1 MPRRLLAVLVPIAVT
16 AMVLVGTA
24 LGDHGDTTPPV
35 VSVDVSPAPNV
46 NGWNNTDV
54 TVTWTVSEPESTY
67 EETGCLDQTLTTETT
82 GTILTCEATNQDGLS
97 SGTQS
102 VTVKIDKT
110 LPDLTVPPTQSTSA
124 TGPDGALVTYPAAT
138 ATDNLDADPTIACSP
153 ASGSLFPIGST
164 TVNCTATDD
173 AGNQDTDSFDVEVSG
188 GNSPTVTITGP
199 AAPVEATSA
208 AGATVN
214 WSATATDPEDGTL
227 PVDCGSAP
235 PSGSTF
241 ALGSTTITC
250 TATDTVGNEGSD
262 SLTVTV
268 QDTTPPTVTPPANV
282 VASATGATGAVVD
295 YGVATA
301 TDLVDG
307 ALTAACVP
315 ASGTLFPLG
324 TTTVACTATDDAGNT
339 GTAPFTVTV
348 QDAGAPVVDVPD
360 NVTVEATGPAGATV
374 NYGTVTATDDV
385 DGPLTDVT
393 CSKASGTVFPIAQT
407 SVTCSATDS
416 QGNTGSA
423 TFFVTVRDTTPPVV
437 TPPADIAIKSTAPIP
452 ATDAVIQAFL
462 GGASAADLVD
472 EAPAISNDA
481 PATFELGFTTVTFTA
496 RDDHG
501 NAATAT
507 AKVEVGPNPSPPDA
521 VDRVPPGNIKKL
533 AALAG
538 NRSYLFRWTNPK
550 AEDFAYVE
558 VTRSPGKNG
567 DEDTSVYRGAKTT
580 FRDKGLAEGEQYRY
594 LFVSYDE
601 AGNRS
606 VGVAIVVLGKAQLLL
621 SPLNGAT
628 VARPPKL
635 TWKKVP
641 NTSVHNLQLYFVG
654 SSTTAARSTTART
667 FKKVLSVFPKGT
679 NYQLRSSWT
688 YAGHRYRLTRG
699 CYTWYVWP
707 YLSTGKYG
715 KLLGESEFC
724 YKPKAKKKR

>member
-1 MPRRLLAVLVPIAVT
+1 VAYA
-16 AMVLVGTA
+16 
-24 LGDHGDTTPPV
+24 DTG
-35 VSVDVSPAPNV
+35 SA
-46 NGWNNTDV
+46 TDV
-54 TVTWTVSEPESTY
+54 V
-67 EETGCLDQTLTTETT
+67 
-82 GTILTCEATNQDGLS
+82 
-97 SGTQS
+97 
-102 VTVKIDKT
+102 
-110 LPDLTVPPTQSTSA
+110 
-124 TGPDGALVTYPAAT
+124 DGALT
-138 ATDNLDADPTIACSP
+138 ASCSP
-153 ASGSLFPIGST
+153 ASPQTFS
-164 TVNCTATDD
+164 V
-173 AGNQDTDSFDVEVSG
+173 
-188 GNSPTVTITGP
+188 
-199 AAPVEATSA
+199 
-208 AGATVN
+208 
-214 WSATATDPEDGTL
+214 GTH
-227 PVDCGSAP
+227 
-235 PSGSTF
+235 
-241 ALGSTTITC
+241 TITC
-250 TATDTVGNEGSD
+250 TATDSHSNEGSATFTVTVNAAPNTPPTLILPGDITREATGPTTPVTFTVTATDLEDNPDPTPTCSPTSGSAFPIGTTTVNCSVTD
-262 SLTVTV
+262 SSGASDSGSFDVTV

-282 VASATGATGAVVD
+282 VASATGPTGAVVS
-295 YGVATA
+295 YGTATA

-307 ALTAACVP
+307 SLP
-315 ASGTLFPLG
+315 AECDPLSGSLFPLG
-324 TTTVACTATDDAGNT
+324 TTAVDCTSTDDAGNT
-339 GTAPFTVTV
+339 GTASFTVTV

-385 DGPLTDVT
+385 DGPLTGVT

-416 QGNTGSA
+416 QGNTGSG

-437 TPPADIAIKSTAPIP
+437 TPPADIAIKSATPIP
-452 ATDAVIQAFL
+452 ATDGVIEAFL
-462 GGASAADLVD
+462 NGASAADLVD
-472 EAPAISNDA
+472 EAPQISNDA
-481 PATFELGFTTVTFTA
+481 PDTFELGFTTVTFTA

-538 NRSYLFRWTNPK
+538 NRSYLFRWANPK

-567 DEDTSVYRGAKTT
+567 DEDSSVYRGTRTT

-606 VGVAIVVLGKAQLLL
+606 VGVAIVVLGKTQLLL
-621 SPLNGAT
+621 APLNGAT
-628 VARPPKL
+628 VVRPPKL
-635 TWKKVP
+635 AWRRVP
-641 NTSVHNLQLYFVG
+641 NTTVHNLQLYFVG

-667 FKKVLSVFPKGT
+667 FKKVLSVFPKAT
-679 NYQLRSSWT
+679 SYQLRSGWT
-688 YAGHRYRLTRG
+688 YAGHRYRLTKG
-699 CYTWYVWP
+699 CYAWYVWP